1 MKARRLDALDRRNII
16 ALTIMRKPSVTTLE
30 RVANR
35 QTFRKSFL
43 LLPVADLA
51 EIPAAV
57 PRTWHVL
64 VVNVQLPQH
73 RSSAAALETMIGR
86 G

>member
-16 ALTIMRKPSVTTLE
+16 ALTIMRKPRFTLE
-30 RVANR
+30 RVANC

>member
-30 RVANR
+30 RVVNR
-35 QTFRKSFL
+35 QTFCKSFL
-43 LLPVADLA
+43 LLPVADSA
-51 EIPAAV
+51 ESLLRFLVSWP
-57 PRTWHVL
+57 VL